1 MEFKT
6 NQNIM
11 IKSFLEL
18 YKIDLTPYIQLKPTF
33 YKDKTGKSQKKPKEE
48 WLEYIEW
55 AKVLE
60 LLYVYGAEDV
70 EFRGEIHDK
79 KKNTLRICLIID
91 GKTTTTDYPII
102 DGNTIITEPNQ
113 MQIHKAELRGFV
125 KAVAIGTG
133 LGLSLWQ
140 KEEQLTDT
148 LSDNTT
154 IKVNA
159 KKLLLGAETM
169 DELLNIWASISE
181 TEQVRFKDIFSQQR
195 EFLNG

>member
-1 MEFKT
+1 
-6 NQNIM
+6 M
-11 IKSFLEL
+11 IKPFLEMC
-18 YKIDLTPYIQLKPTF
+18 KIDLNQHIQLKPTF
-33 YKDKTGKSQKKPKEE
+33 YKDASGKLQKNPKEK

-60 LLYVYGAEDV
+60 LLYVHGADSV
-70 EFRGEIHDK
+70 EFHGEIHDK
-79 KKNTLRICLIID
+79 KKNTIRICLIID
-91 GKTTTTDYPII
+91 GKTITTDYPII
-102 DGNTIITEPNQ
+102 DGNSIIAEPNQ

-125 KAVAIGTG
+125 KAAAIGTG

-148 LSDNTT
+148 LADTTT

-169 DELLNIWASISE
+169 DELLRVWASISE
-181 TEQVRFKDIFSQQR
+181 TEQVRFKDIFSQQK
-195 EFLNG
+195 ELLNG